1 MTIKGFLTAALA
13 ATMLAACGGGGGGGA
28 TPAPPPPALTPANT
42 ANPAFLPLAN
52 GNAWTMQSG
61 KITDIGLITLVCS
74 CPINNKQVERV
85 NLTASDGTFAG
96 ALYFAKGNWPNA
108 PYAGHHVTY
117 LVGVRTAT
125 ATGIT
130 PAYQSADGTIPGFPV
145 MDDAPVA
152 NETFSFAAMNPPDS
166 SVVTMQSVGGTQAY
180 GVNQVINSIATAAL
194 TQAGSTATF
203 SFAQG
208 VGFTNFNSG
217 TTTNV
222 LVAFAIDAVNSKSVA
237 GNASESMTGGNAASA
252 LRSVLDRF

>member
-1 MTIKGFLTAALA
+1 MTIKMILPAVLA
-13 ATMLAACGGGGGGGA
+13 ASMLAACGGGGSGG
-28 TPAPPPPALTPANT
+28 TTPPPPPPVLTPANT
-42 ANPAFLPLAN
+42 SNPALLPLAA
-52 GNAWTMQSG
+52 GNVWTLQSG
-61 KITDIGLITLVCS
+61 NIADAGPITITCT
-74 CPINNKQVERV
+74 CPINNKVVERL
-85 NLTASDGTFAG
+85 NLTSAAGAFAG

-125 ATGIT
+125 ATSIT
-130 PAYQSADGTIPGFPV
+130 PAYESADGTIPGYPV

-152 NETFSFAAMNPPDS
+152 GESFTFSALNPPDS
-166 SVVTMQSVGGTQAY
+166 SVVTIQAVGGTQPY
-180 GVNQVINSIATAAL
+180 GASQVINGIATAAL

-217 TTTNV
+217 TTTN
-222 LVAFAIDAVNSKSVA
+222 LLTSFSIDAVNSKSVRSTSERATA
-237 GNASESMTGGNAASA
+237 GDALSA